1 MHLVASL
8 PDGSGERELFRPPMK
23 TWVWG
28 TSWAR
33 QADLIAFTVG
43 EIFAPAAVVD
53 IWTVH
58 GDGSGARNLTGG
70 RFRNNA
76 FPDLTPDGK
85 EIVFRSNRDGEKSV
99 YLMDSDGTNVRRI
112 TSGAGVQSM
121 PSISPAGDLVA
132 FSTFQLPSE
141 QTKQELAR

>member
-1 MHLVASL
+1 
-8 PDGSGERELFRPPMK
+8 
-23 TWVWG
+23 
-28 TSWAR
+28 
-33 QADLIAFTVG
+33 G
-43 EIFAPAAVVD
+43 EIFTPEAVVD

-85 EIVFRSNRDGEKSV
+85 EIVFRSNRDGDKSV
-99 YLMDSDGTNVRRI
+99 YLMDADGTNVRRI
-112 TSGAGVQSM
+112 TPGEGVQSM

-132 FSTFQLPSE
+132 FSTFQLQLQP
-141 QTKQELAR
+141 L